1 MRTLEGR
8 LCLTGVVAMCA
19 LVAALP
25 GSAGATVSV
34 VRGSSYGS
42 RIFPDNAFTVADKT
56 QATGR
61 RINFRQGV
69 DYPKVGR
76 VVQPACTTAN
86 YSICDAFAELRPDRQ
101 PGRQIPYV
109 CKSQEQDRLRN
120 ARDRAR

>member
-61 RINFRQGV
+61 RLSPGLAALQRGS
-69 DYPKVGR
+69 GR
-76 VVQPACTTAN
+76 R
-86 YSICDAFAELRPDRQ
+86 SITISTVRSA
-101 PGRQIPYV
+101 V
-109 CKSQEQDRLRN
+109 
-120 ARDRAR
+120 ART